1 VTKKQATANLKSSVN
16 RHTIAEQAER
26 PVAGNDRVCRINKQK
41 TSYKKRNR
49 RSTKMKPLSD
59 KTVLVTGGTRN
70 VGKGIALAL
79 GEAGAKV
86 YVTGRTITE
95 NDVKGITKAG
105 GKGIAIVCDHASDAE
120 VKAVFDQIEN
130 DEGKLDILVNN
141 AWGGYNRLRNR
152 KEYAGFKWKAPFWEQ
167 PLHLWEEMNTVGV
180 RSNYVS
186 SYYATGLMRKQRQG
200 LIVNISFYAGRKY
213 YGNVIY
219 GVAKAAVDKM
229 SMDMAVELKKHK
241 IACVSLYPGY
251 IDDRKKAPD
260 PKKETSVFVGRAIAA
275 LAADKNILK
284 KTGQVLV
291 AAELAKEYGFTDID
305 GIQPEP
311 LDQL

>member
-1 VTKKQATANLKSSVN
+1 
-16 RHTIAEQAER
+16 
-26 PVAGNDRVCRINKQK
+26 
-41 TSYKKRNR
+41 
-49 RSTKMKPLSD
+49 MKPLKD
-59 KTVLVTGGTRN
+59 KIALVTGGTRN

-79 GEAGAKV
+79 GEAGATV
-86 YVTGRTITE
+86 YVTGRSITE
-95 NDVKGITKAG
+95 NNVKGITKAG
-105 GKGIAIVCDHASDAE
+105 GKGIAVICNHENDDE
-120 VKAVFDQIEN
+120 VKALFEQIEN
-130 DEGKLDILVNN
+130 IEGRLDILVNN

-152 KEYAGFKWKAPFWEQ
+152 KAYSGFKWKAPFWEQ
-167 PLHLWEEMNTVGV
+167 PIDLWNEMNNVGV

-186 SYYATGLMRKQRQG
+186 SFYASKLMLKQKHG

-229 SMDMAVELKKHK
+229 TMDMSEELKKHK

-251 IDDRKKAPD
+251 IDDKKKAPN
-260 PKKETSVFVGRAIAA
+260 PKKESSIFVGRAITA
-275 LAADKNILK
+275 LASDNANMK
-284 KTGQVLV
+284 KTGQILV

-311 LDQL
+311 FDKL